1 MVERLAGDPPAWG
14 EMRPAL
20 QAQAAAIGAGGREVS
35 QVSFLLSRAG
45 SAFMWRMADGSR
57 ERIGPGG
64 APAPFDEAAQK
75 RAGELLAGEG
85 VEHRIDLMTRGD
97 AYYYLG
103 ASSSDLPV
111 LRVWAPALDET
122 RFYLDPVS
130 GEVRFIAD
138 PGARDF
144 RWWHM
149 LLHRIDFV
157 GSPVREIIVVLL
169 MLGVTAVCGFGAW
182 IGIKKLARGGKLD
195 NPPAD
200 PA

>member
-1 MVERLAGDPPAWG
+1 
-14 EMRPAL
+14 MRVAL
-20 QAQAAAIGAGGREVS
+20 QAQAAAIATGGRKVS
-35 QVSFLLSRAG
+35 QVSFSQSRTG
-45 SAFMWRMADGSR
+45 SAFIWRLADGAR
-57 ERIGPGG
+57 ERIGLDGR
-64 APAPFDEAAQK
+64 PAPFDDAAQK

-85 VEHRIDLMTRGD
+85 VGHTIDLMTRGD
-97 AYYYLG
+97 AYYYPG

-111 LRVWAPALDET
+111 LRVWAPDLDDT

-130 GEVRFIAD
+130 GEVRFVAD

-144 RWWHM
+144 RWWHL

-195 NPPAD
+195 NQPVD